1 MVNFLLPFIRR
12 SAGSYELRNARTG
25 RVVAHTIIPAFES
38 ASRRKGLLG
47 HDSLADGAAMIIA
60 PSNAIHTFG
69 MRFPIDV
76 VFVRRNGA
84 IVKIRERV
92 MPWRVSMAHLAYA
105 VIELP
110 AGSVARV
117 QLKVGDVVG
126 VTSGH
131 EQAETLRHDGEKVA
145 VAPTPEWASDVAP
158 DLSANATGVSLS

>member
-1 MVNFLLPFIRR
+1 MVNFLLPFIRH
-12 SAGSYELRNARTG
+12 SGGPYELRNARTG

-38 ASRRKGLLG
+38 TSRRKGLLG
-47 HDSLADGAAMIIA
+47 RDSLADGAAMIIA

-84 IVKIRERV
+84 VVKIRERV
-92 MPWRVSMAHLAYA
+92 LPWRASMAHMAYA

-110 AGSVARV
+110 AGSVARA

-126 VTSGH
+126 VMSCQNMTEKFSH
-131 EQAETLRHDGEKVA
+131 EGEKVHDA
-145 VAPTPEWASDVAP
+145 QTPDWTSEVAP
-158 DLSANATGVSLS
+158 DLSATTSGV

>member
-12 SAGSYELRNARTG
+12 CGGDYELRNVRTG
-25 RVVAHTIIPAFES
+25 RVIAHTIIPAFES

-47 HDSLADGAAMIIA
+47 RDSLADGVAMIIA

-84 IVKIRERV
+84 IAKIRERV
-92 MPWRVSMAHLAYA
+92 APWRAVISHLAYA

-110 AGSVARV
+110 AGTVSRL
-117 QLKVGDVVG
+117 QLKVGDLIG
-126 VTSGH
+126 VTSSHHVTERFGQ
-131 EQAETLRHDGEKVA
+131 EGEKVRDT
-145 VAPTPEWASDVAP
+145 PTSEWAPDVAS
-158 DLSANATGVSLS
+158 DMSAGATGV

>member
-12 SAGSYELRNARTG
+12 SGGPYELRNARTG

-47 HDSLADGAAMIIA
+47 RDSLADGAAMIIA

-76 VFVRRNGA
+76 VFVRRNGTV
-84 IVKIRERV
+84 VKIREQVVPR
-92 MPWRVSMAHLAYA
+92 RVSMAHLAYA

-110 AGSVARV
+110 AGSVARA
-117 QLKVGDVVG
+117 QLKVGDALG
-126 VTSGH
+126 VIAGH
-131 EQAETLRHDGEKVA
+131 EPAKTLSHDGEEVA
-145 VAPTPEWASDVAP
+145 GAQTPEWSRA
-158 DLSANATGVSLS
+158 

>member
-12 SAGSYELRNARTG
+12 SGGEYELRNMGTG
-25 RVVAHTIIPAFES
+25 RAIAQTIIPAFES

-47 HDSLADGAAMIIA
+47 RDSLADGAAMIIA

-84 IVKIRERV
+84 VVKIRERV
-92 MPWRVSMAHLAYA
+92 MPWRASMSHLAYA

-110 AGSVARV
+110 AGTIARA

-126 VTSGH
+126 VMSCQ
-131 EQAETLRHDGEKVA
+131 EVAEKISYEGEKVP
-145 VAPTPEWASDVAP
+145 VTQTPEWASDVAP
-158 DLSANATGVSLS
+158 DLSATATGV

>member
-12 SAGSYELRNARTG
+12 SGGPYELRNARTG
-25 RVVAHTIIPAFES
+25 RVLAHTIIPAFES

-47 HDSLADGAAMIIA
+47 RDSLNDGAAMIIA

-92 MPWRVSMAHLAYA
+92 MRSPGEIHRHAMLECRGGRLTRSADGAERPFDPRWRPW
-105 VIELP
+105 
-110 AGSVARV
+110 
-117 QLKVGDVVG
+117 
-126 VTSGH
+126 
-131 EQAETLRHDGEKVA
+131 ETE
-145 VAPTPEWASDVAP
+145 T
-158 DLSANATGVSLS
+158 T